1 MRKAEES
8 LWTLFIFSSPLP
20 SLDKCSPCVSL
31 FLFIFTAGI
40 EAPINLHGFPDTLWV
55 TYYAFPLQ
63 FGPSLKT
70 LSDLSKKV
78 YTSCPFSV
86 ISRLSSRYNTH
97 GHEVRYAEMCVLSS
111 HCSSKS
117 LFCPWAGKMLSG
129 PLQVK
134 AFKFHNPSVN
144 SGLKLCHIKN
154 EAPFLPVYTSSSVC
168 TEGKILRRLGVHRI
182 CCIFSSRVCTYWFPW
197 SNSSCQIPRP
207 WGKWQKVSIGRA
219 EG

>member
-1 MRKAEES
+1 MCKAEES

-20 SLDKCSPCVSL
+20 SLDKCSPCVRL
-31 FLFIFTAGI
+31 FLFILTAGI

-78 YTSCPFSV
+78 YTSCPFFV

-134 AFKFHNPSVN
+134 AFKFHNSSVN

-154 EAPFLPVYTSSSVC
+154 EAPFLPVYTSSSCAWRGKSWDVWVC
-168 TEGKILRRLGVHRI
+168 IGFVVYFPVGSVHTDFHGATLPVRSPGHEESDRRSL
-182 CCIFSSRVCTYWFPW
+182 
-197 SNSSCQIPRP
+197 
-207 WGKWQKVSIGRA
+207 
-219 EG
+219 